1 MLFLLEKPFPHPIY
15 ELSAL
20 KGQVDRNAAEVS
32 GHNFLNILLYI
43 EDMTMRTIDLSPL
56 YRSFIGSDHL
66 ASLIDAASRAEKQST
81 YPPYNIELL
90 DDDKYR
96 VTMAVAGF
104 SKEDV
109 TIEVQENTLTITGKK
124 ATEDKEATERKF
136 LHKGISERNFERK
149 FQLGDHVKVLA
160 ADMENGLLH
169 IDMER
174 VIPEA
179 KKPRQIEI
187 GSRLL
192 ENN

>member
-1 MLFLLEKPFPHPIY
+1 MVNPISVM
-15 ELSAL
+15 SAL
-20 KGQVDRNAAEVS
+20 KGQVDTNAAATS
-32 GHNFLNILLYI
+32 GHINLNILLYF

-104 SKEDV
+104 SKDDV
-109 TIEVQENTLTITGKK
+109 SIQVEENTLTITGTKK
-124 ATEDKEATERKF
+124 AEAKESAERKF
-136 LHKGISERNFERK
+136 LHKGISERSFERK

-187 GSRLL
+187 GSRLI
-192 ENN
+192 ES